1 MPLMR
6 YFSILM
12 LAFLLTACG
21 GGGSI
26 QKDTDNGNGDD
37 GSDGTYAI
45 TLSGADTSGNSTN
58 TLSSLSPLVITA
70 TLTKDGSPLAN
81 SRVVFESD
89 EFATMEPSSGSVL
102 TNTEGKASITLKVTA
117 TVGAGRI
124 TATYTQGDN
133 SATRSFDFTSQGGG
147 DDGNVTASAKLEV
160 MLLSKCPAGWD
171 DSRNQAMIDPIAAGC
186 TRVNQVSSNETA
198 DVFIKMTSS
207 QTGDAIANA
216 LISAETTLG
225 AILPSTGTALTDSF
239 GIAILKF
246 QPGNQ
251 GGAGTIT
258 VNSPDYVDVTQAIN
272 FNVGVAQLNVTIDN
286 GLVDSNGVQ
295 QKLSAGGSTV
305 ITVTLKDQNGALIN
319 SAVEVAFSSA
329 CSVATPALAELDE
342 TVNTSNGIARST
354 YRAKGC
360 QGEDRISVTIQNGSS
375 PINQETIIEVDSALA
390 QAVQFLPEEDGFNQF
405 IALPPGEGG
414 LPTQSVVSFKLV
426 DEDNLAIPRARVD
439 FRLSDEQGLASLTQ
453 ITGNTNANGIVRT
466 TVKSG
471 IVPGPLVVSACYIPE
486 ESYVNLPEGDAI
498 TCWTDI
504 ANACNDADASN
515 DDARCP
521 SGVMHTIPLSEQIFG
536 VSSGLIL
543 SSGVTDQD
551 TFDASPVTFNTN
563 SLNYNG
569 VTTNITLFFGDQ
581 FNQFNADGVAAT
593 VIAEAGA
600 IGSTESE
607 DTYDCRTN
615 NAACTVVWR
624 SQGDRPF
631 YEYRWGNR
639 IGDIDGN
646 ANTFEAVAP
655 RLAATLSNT
664 QKQSSANWNCD
675 PYFGNA
681 APCINGMLRQKDASS
696 NDGATTA
703 LRRIVMGGRV
713 SVLAFVKGQENF
725 RDEQSSGGVERR
737 NGRFDIGEYRQE
749 FDLTEAFLDTNEN
762 GRFDKENCDSAANTG
777 PCSPTG
783 TVNGGHDDWWM
794 DSNNNGR
801 FDFDIDGNNIYEGD
815 GKYNGLLCSEAAE
828 AAGECTKELVNVY
841 RQFELIMSGDN
852 AFVRFT
858 VPAALAG
865 SNTCPSGN
873 GLVLEPS
880 GVDGVCDLASVDFT
894 AAGSPSAVPITIY
907 FTDEFGNPLP
917 AGTEVEISTNNGELT
932 SGSVSGTLGN
942 YTSDKPNFFNV
953 TLAREAEP
961 NNKLSGVLGI
971 KFTFPALGDDDDER
985 KTQSIGISVTDAG

>member
-6 YFSILM
+6 YFGLLII
-12 LAFLLTACG
+12 AFLLTACG

-26 QKDTDNGNGDD
+26 QKDTDNGNGD

-45 TLSGADTSGNSTN
+45 TLSGSDSDGNTAN
-58 TLSSLSPLVITA
+58 TLSSTSPLIITA
-70 TLTKDGSPLAN
+70 TLTKDGSALAN

-89 EFATMEPSSGSVL
+89 EFAVMEPSSGSVL
-102 TNTEGKASITLKVTA
+102 TDTEGKASVTLKVTNV
-117 TVGAGRI
+117 VGAGRI
-124 TATYTQGDN
+124 TASYEQGSN
-133 SATRSFDFTSQGGG
+133 AVSKTFDFTSQGGG
-147 DDGNVTASAKLEV
+147 DNSDNTASGKLEV
-160 MLLSKCPAGWD
+160 MLLSQCPVGWD
-171 DSRNQAMIDPIAAGC
+171 TNRDQAMIDPIAAGC

-198 DVFIKMTSS
+198 DIFIKLTSS
-207 QTGDAIANA
+207 QTSDAIANA

-225 AILPSTGTALTDSF
+225 TILPATGTALTDNF

-258 VNSPDYVDVTQAIN
+258 VNSPDYIDVTQAIN
-272 FNVGVAQLNVTIDN
+272 FNVGVAQLNVSIDN
-286 GLVDSNGVQ
+286 GLVDGDGVQ
-295 QKLSAGGSTV
+295 QQLSAGGSTV

-319 SAVEVAFSSA
+319 SAFEVAFSSP
-329 CSVATPALAELDE
+329 CSSATPALAELDE
-342 TVNTSNGIARST
+342 SVNTSNGIARST

-375 PINQETIIEVDSALA
+375 PINKETTIEIDSALA
-390 QAVQFLPEEDGFNQF
+390 QAVQFLPEEEGFNQF

-486 ESYVNLPEGDAI
+486 ESYVNLPDGDAI

-504 ANACNDADASN
+504 AKACNDTDATN
-515 DDARCP
+515 DDVRCP
-521 SGVMHTIPLSEQIFG
+521 TGVMHTIPLSEQIFG

-551 TFDASPVTFNTN
+551 TFDASPTTFNTN
-563 SLNYNG
+563 SLNHSG
-569 VTTNITLFFGDQ
+569 VTTDIRLFFGDQ

-600 IGSTESE
+600 IGSLDSP

-615 NAACTVVWR
+615 QASCTVVWR

-631 YEYRWGNR
+631 YDYRWGNR

-646 ANTFEAVAP
+646 SNTYEGVAP
-655 RLAATLSNT
+655 KLAATLSNS
-664 QKQSSANWNCD
+664 QKAEPSNWNCD
-675 PYFGNA
+675 PYFGSP
-681 APCINGMLRQKDASS
+681 APCIEGMLRQRDASIT
-696 NDGATTA
+696 DGETTA
-703 LRRIVMGGRV
+703 LRRVVVGGRV

-725 RDEQSSGGVERR
+725 RDEQSSDGIERR

-749 FDLTEAFLDTNEN
+749 YDLTEAFLDTNEN
-762 GRFDKENCDSAANTG
+762 GRFDKEDCDVAANSG

-783 TVNGGHDDWWM
+783 TKNGGHDDWWI
-794 DSNNNGR
+794 DANNNGL
-801 FDFDIDGNNIYEGD
+801 FDFDTDGNGTFEGD
-815 GKYNGLLCSEAAE
+815 GRYNGLLCSEAAE
-828 AAGECTKELVNVY
+828 NAGECTRELVNVY
-841 RQFELIMSGDN
+841 RQFELVMSGDVPY
-852 AFVRFT
+852 VRFT
-858 VPAALAG
+858 VFQSLTDSG
-865 SNTCPSGN
+865 TCANSN
-873 GLVLEPS
+873 GLVLETS
-880 GVDGVCDLASVDFT
+880 DQDGYCDIAEVDFT
-894 AAGSPSAVPITIY
+894 VSDSPASVPITI
-907 FTDEFGNPLP
+907 FFSDEFGNPLP
-917 AGTEVEISTNNGELT
+917 AGTDVEISTNNGELT
-932 SGSVSGTLGN
+932 GGTITRVVSNSGKAIPGEIEVILVPET
-942 YTSDKPNFFNV
+942 
-953 TLAREAEP
+953 EP
-961 NNKLSGVLGI
+961 NNKFEGLLNI
-971 KFTFPALGDDDDER
+971 KFTFPALGDDDSDR
-985 KTQSIGISVTDAG
+985 KVRNKGIKVRDAG